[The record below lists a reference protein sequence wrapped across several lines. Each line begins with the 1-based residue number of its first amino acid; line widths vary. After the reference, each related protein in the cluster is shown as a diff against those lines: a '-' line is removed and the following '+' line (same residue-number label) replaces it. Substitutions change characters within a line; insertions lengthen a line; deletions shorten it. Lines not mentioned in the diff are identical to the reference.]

1 MAAAAYKTCTKC
13 LQSFPLDHFLRHCN
27 HACHNCASC
36 QGVPTDGLTV
46 PFSPLP
52 SSLPLPASTLSLAS
66 APTTTATATASTPSH
81 LTPPLP
87 LTVFLTKDSPTF
99 HGLQQQLN
107 DQVSALSDIA
117 ASLQHLL
124 ASSHNPEPQ
133 PPQPPSSQP
142 VAATLASAMLPAA
155 NTAGSALGAP
165 LPGCFA
171 EFRVSIMVYAF
182 TCQLELSRERGLLFS
197 SKKAHLR
204 THEVIQQVIDNT
216 LPPQDLGRLC
226 NPDLLPVDD
235 EHKHAVL
242 VNSVLIKS
250 IPSVASTSST
260 HHFTKLIPDVCCF
273 AKAWT
278 VYTCIWACATNNPN
292 LGAGLGA
299 FLLHSPPTSSPPA
312 DDTLATP
319 QQPCGPSK
327 TRLCGISTSAL
338 LPPSALLL
346 SPPHQAAPTIKP
358 SGPPSKHQKG
368 LECQGLPQTLSKWRR
383 QGTQQGLMARPAQR
397 PPPLQGSARHINGPM
412 GPSDLSTPPLQG
424 LAQLV
429 SNSAST
435 LDLGTPLLQGS
446 AQSVIMPVGLGGTR
460 TPPLQG
466 LAWLFDLVP
475 AALNVPS
482 ADQCLSLLLD
492 TWSHNPGPCPNT
504 SFASNVF
511 DPASQPA
518 RHGSMQEHAFA
529 WSTLLSLY
537 PDPIYCHQLLSMTK
551 HGCLLSY
558 DRPLIQ
564 YEGLQDLLAFVSQ
577 NPGCLL
583 WKGDLQ
589 DTFWHI
595 MTAEHD
601 VHLLGFSYDGIH
613 YCENVPTFGGS
624 SSLWLFN
631 LVTEFLNWLVM
642 ACLPTNWP
650 INHYLDDTFG
660 AIPASH
666 AAHTLLPI
674 HTLALAANA
683 LGLRLSPKKTFGA
696 STKLKVLVSSPPHHS
711 WQHMSGLMHAQRVMV
726 AILGSTPLPLLS
738 LPRLSLIAIT
748 RRTLAFW
755 KLSLSLKP
763 YDTSSLIGWV
773 PPSSWCM
780 STKRTSSMASTWDA
794 PTTHSP
800 NVSCGKSSVS
810 ASSTTSQSS
819 HTALQVPHM
828 ASPLVPP
835 VLASPLMPPTS
846 CGTAL
851 PPAPTAVPG
860 VCPCPSSPSASD
872 ILGLAHP
879 VFQPRASNCWSGSP
893 TSPALV
899 TLFTW
904 PSTGLVPSDPT
915 MWTLA
920 LTPQVSP
927 ATASST
933 PCTVTSTCTV
943 LATQVLSS
951 PSPCRSSTRSSSP
964 WERWLTSSP
973 KAASSFRWP
982 LPLPLPASSA
992 QASLSGTVALT
1003 APPSSQSPPSGSV
1016 LEARKC
1022 CSSALALPA
1031 STLSPS
1037 LPSSPSSAVPSRLA
1051 ASRHCNMLAT
1061 LSVMVRPPGHRS
1073 TAPPLLTSSHSA
1085 GGALTATAATLTDQ
1099 LRSAALWLHR
1109 PSSLSAMAPWFP
1121 AAPPGEI
1128 QAWPDPSLLAPNP
1141 IETALSCTGA
1151 STTGLA
1157 GRELLSS
1164 SPHLDPCNPFSVFSS
1179 QPCPCPI

>member
-165 LPGCFA
+165 LPG
-171 EFRVSIMVYAF
+171 ESDI
-182 TCQLELSRERGLLFS
+182 
-197 SKKAHLR
+197 
-204 THEVIQQVIDNT
+204 EVIQQVIDNT

-299 FLLHSPPTSSPPA
+299 FLLHV
-312 DDTLATP
+312 
-319 QQPCGPSK
+319 
-327 TRLCGISTSAL
+327 I
-338 LPPSALLL
+338 
-346 SPPHQAAPTIKP
+346 
-358 SGPPSKHQKG
+358 
-368 LECQGLPQTLSKWRR
+368 QTNHMHMWL
-383 QGTQQGLMARPAQR
+383 PAQR

-537 PDPIYCHQLLSMTK
+537 PDPIYSAALPSVNTGISL
-551 HGCLLSY
+551 GFI
-558 DRPLIQ
+558 RIQ

-696 STKLKVLVSSPPHHS
+696 STKLKVLGFSCDCLKHALHGYKHLHS
-711 WQHMSGLMHAQRVMV
+711 VGHSGAKLP
-726 AILGSTPLPLLS
+726 ITLPLLHQVLLTMGKMADLFPQGCLILQVAFALAFACFLCSGKLVWDRGTDRTTILTVSSIRWVNVGEVPETSNWALNTTHFWGNDTHTLPERVS
-738 LPRLSLIAIT
+738 LGGEEVLLFGLGPSGLNPLPQSTFITILCCAIQACGLPALQYAGHSFCHGAATWASQHSTSTADIQSLGRWSSDCYCCYIDRSAQEC
-748 RRTLAFW
+748 RTL
-755 KLSLSLKP
+755 
-763 YDTSSLIGWV
+763 V
-773 PPSSWCM
+773 
-780 STKRTSSMASTWDA
+780 ASA
-794 PTTHSP
+794 LF
-800 NVSCGKSSVS
+800 SVRNG
-810 ASSTTSQSS
+810 
-819 HTALQVPHM
+819 
-828 ASPLVPP
+828 PLVP
-835 VLASPLMPPTS
+835 
-846 CGTAL
+846 
-851 PPAPTAVPG
+851 
-860 VCPCPSSPSASD
+860 SSSAWRD
-872 ILGLAHP
+872 PGLA
-879 VFQPRASNCWSGSP
+879 
-893 TSPALV
+893 
-899 TLFTW
+899 
-904 PSTGLVPSDPT
+904 
-915 MWTLA
+915 
-920 LTPQVSP
+920 
-927 ATASST
+927 
-933 PCTVTSTCTV
+933 
-943 LATQVLSS
+943 
-951 PSPCRSSTRSSSP
+951 
-964 WERWLTSSP
+964 
-973 KAASSFRWP
+973 
-982 LPLPLPASSA
+982 
-992 QASLSGTVALT
+992 
-1003 APPSSQSPPSGSV
+1003 
-1016 LEARKC
+1016 
-1022 CSSALALPA
+1022 
-1031 STLSPS
+1031 
-1037 LPSSPSSAVPSRLA
+1037 
-1051 ASRHCNMLAT
+1051 
-1061 LSVMVRPPGHRS
+1061 
-1073 TAPPLLTSSHSA
+1073 
-1085 GGALTATAATLTDQ
+1085 
-1099 LRSAALWLHR
+1099 
-1109 PSSLSAMAPWFP
+1109 
-1121 AAPPGEI
+1121 
-1128 QAWPDPSLLAPNP
+1128 
-1141 IETALSCTGA
+1141 
-1151 STTGLA
+1151 
-1157 GRELLSS
+1157 
-1164 SPHLDPCNPFSVFSS
+1164 
-1179 QPCPCPI
+1179 